1 MNGWHLIMS
10 GIEMYSLT
18 INNIHVVHS
27 FFFLHVSTKTCS
39 NQPRSVADPGLWSVS
54 QACCESKNEEECWVC
69 LDYGRLYEFQKID
82 FPSPVWLDIKARQN
96 FIESVPTW
104 LDFWTLELWPVD
116 SIMNAFVFSYLLHGF
131 TFTNWPIDSAIIVFS
146 PDLFPYSCVFYNCE
160 ELWVHCWE
168 MVQWHSQ

>member
-1 MNGWHLIMS
+1 MFPILRRKGVSPVLVCAQVHKPVRDQA
-10 GIEMYSLT
+10 EMWALEPGSKMQT
-18 INNIHVVHS
+18 MGRGAAGPGGP
-27 FFFLHVSTKTCS
+27 TC
-39 NQPRSVADPGLWSVS
+39 AK
-54 QACCESKNEEECWVC
+54 ENEEECWVC